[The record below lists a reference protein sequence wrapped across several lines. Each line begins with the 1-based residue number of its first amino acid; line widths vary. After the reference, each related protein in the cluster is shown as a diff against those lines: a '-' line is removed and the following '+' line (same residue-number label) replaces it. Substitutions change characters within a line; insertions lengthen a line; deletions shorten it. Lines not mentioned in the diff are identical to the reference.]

1 MVFGQPDM
9 TSNASHGGATGLD
22 EPNGVAVDNSDGVYV
37 ADTGNSRVLYYP
49 IGTTTPTVVYGQPNL
64 TGMAKR
70 TGATGLN
77 QPAGVAVDGTGGLYV
92 VDEYNSRVLHFPA
105 SGADRP

>member
-1 MVFGQPDM
+1 
-9 TSNASHGGATGLD
+9 
-22 EPNGVAVDNSDGVYV
+22 
-37 ADTGNSRVLYYP
+37 VLYYP